1 MATTAELTTRLA
13 QAEAALHAVLM
24 GEHAQAVGYDGKTVT
39 YTKTNM
45 GALRA
50 YIAELK
56 RALGQGGR
64 PGPIGI
70 VF

>member
-13 QAEAALHAVLM
+13 EAEAALHALAI
-24 GEHAQAVGYDGKTVT
+24 GEKEVSVGYDGKSVT

-70 VF
+70 IF